1 MSEKKEHEHN
11 VAGSQFNLYN
21 KSLVGLNF
29 IMAFECLRQY
39 FVTKALPDLN
49 DAIESFPGWKR
60 AFGEALY
67 GLIFLIILVKQPTP
81 RRLILTSFRKNLQM
95 KCISERMYNAYVDA
109 IWTVAED
116 PESFLAEI
124 DAMKGPSHAHGFLRL
139 AMRLGILEKEAANA
153 TKFDVSLGASGN
165 KYTVKPYCK
174 QIGLQIEKFVKLSSF
189 VAERGPACNLKLYNQ
204 GYDEFCKQCVA
215 HAIPLMSMRAKRQY
229 NKEWSFR
236 QFEVGSMRA
245 NKIRR
250 LGVTKKSMITDLPG
264 PESKRFFSR
273 LAKHTKL
280 QYASDLWD
288 EGWVTIPAEFV
299 CAAGC
304 LSEGKFKQN
313 KSHSSAAGNARS
325 LAGPCAVCFAG
336 HRTAHHC
343 RVVLRHTLVSRER
356 HRRGRPE
363 KKVLCAYGAQTKAKL
378 ANMKQPRLGRCEKC
392 AARHLSA
399 KVCRI
404 VLKHK

>member
-1 MSEKKEHEHN
+1 MVVLPTLQETVARKKKSQENRLFHMLPTCRKKEHEHN

-49 DAIESFPGWKR
+49 DAIQSFPGWKR

-81 RRLILTSFRKNLQM
+81 RRLIVTSFRKNLQM

-174 QIGLQIEKFVKLSSF
+174 QIGLQIEKN
-189 VAERGPACNLKLYNQ
+189 C
-204 GYDEFCKQCVA
+204 
-215 HAIPLMSMRAKRQY
+215 
-229 NKEWSFR
+229 
-236 QFEVGSMRA
+236 
-245 NKIRR
+245 
-250 LGVTKKSMITDLPG
+250 
-264 PESKRFFSR
+264 
-273 LAKHTKL
+273 
-280 QYASDLWD
+280 
-288 EGWVTIPAEFV
+288 
-299 CAAGC
+299 
-304 LSEGKFKQN
+304 
-313 KSHSSAAGNARS
+313 
-325 LAGPCAVCFAG
+325 
-336 HRTAHHC
+336 
-343 RVVLRHTLVSRER
+343 
-356 HRRGRPE
+356 
-363 KKVLCAYGAQTKAKL
+363 
-378 ANMKQPRLGRCEKC
+378 
-392 AARHLSA
+392 
-399 KVCRI
+399 
-404 VLKHK
+404 